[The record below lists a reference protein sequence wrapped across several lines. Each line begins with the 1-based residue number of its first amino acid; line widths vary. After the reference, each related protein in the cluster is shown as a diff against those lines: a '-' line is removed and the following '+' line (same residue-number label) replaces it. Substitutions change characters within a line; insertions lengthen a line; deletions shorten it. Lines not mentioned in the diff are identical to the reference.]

1 MITLNWFYL
10 NDETAYE
17 NLDFKKIR
25 AGWFLKLPKTIDFS
39 VDYLR
44 AGLPEDA
51 YARAHIIRSGRRY
64 ASVHVEGWQNSK
76 EKLFAYATGHFVL
89 PQATFGMTQLKLNVT
104 SASLTHRRVL
114 KIALPIVLSNATVP
128 ILGAVDV
135 GVVGQLGAAAPI
147 GAVGLGAI
155 ILTTIFWMF
164 GFLRMGTVGLVGQ
177 AAGSGC
183 DDQATEWL
191 TRALLVAAAGGIS
204 IIIMQWPVFW
214 LAFQLVTASKEVET
228 LARNYVSIP
237 GLGSTCCHSDL
248 CFDRLVDCN
257 GANGRCVLDST
268 DYESTEY
275 FFGFFI
281 CSWMGWGVPG
291 VAIATVIAEVSGAA
305 LALWLCRN
313 AFLGPAWRNWAS
325 IFNRH
330 KLTKMTVI
338 TP

>member
-1 MITLNWFYL
+1 
-10 NDETAYE
+10 
-17 NLDFKKIR
+17 
-25 AGWFLKLPKTIDFS
+25 
-39 VDYLR
+39 
-44 AGLPEDA
+44 
-51 YARAHIIRSGRRY
+51 
-64 ASVHVEGWQNSK
+64 
-76 EKLFAYATGHFVL
+76 
-89 PQATFGMTQLKLNVT
+89 MTQLKLNVT

-228 LARNYVSIP
+228 LARNYVSIRVWAAP
-237 GLGSTCCHSDL
+237 AAIAIYALTGWLIAMERTGDVFWIQLIMNLLNIFLDFLFVLG
-248 CFDRLVDCN
+248 
-257 GANGRCVLDST
+257 
-268 DYESTEY
+268 
-275 FFGFFI
+275 
-281 CSWMGWGVPG
+281 MGWGVPG

-330 KLTKMTVI
+330 KLTKMTVLHLDI
-338 TP
+338 LLRSAMLVLIFSSICICN